1 MLCIMPHIM
10 KTHIQH
16 ALKYIIRKF
25 ADKPR
30 NRNISKD
37 NIRQI
42 CSGKLRK
49 KWVISNLI
57 SM

>member
-1 MLCIMPHIM
+1 MPHIM